1 LWQLQRVFII
11 DITTYHKPREFLHA
25 LQKDPS
31 AVSMENDF
39 MLGLT
44 QMILDDPLHFGSQ
57 LFLATIGDSSN
68 ILLAAFMT
76 PPWPLLLYTKNS
88 SDDDLL
94 QEFTQYL
101 LHHHIVPSGIN
112 AKREL
117 ADRFSR
123 LWCERTNRKRT
134 VKMKTRF
141 FVLTQVKSIPQ
152 SPGYLVKADETYR
165 DLILSWA
172 KAFNNETTIDY
183 GSDQLADHVDF
194 TLRLGH
200 AFLWID
206 EEPVCM
212 TFRERPHER
221 GVAIGFVY
229 TPQNMRNHGYATS
242 CVAEASRGCLAE
254 GYRYCTLF
262 ADISNPTSNSIY
274 QKIGYRPL
282 CDYVIIGFDES

>member
-1 LWQLQRVFII
+1 MAASVDVIME
-11 DITTYHKPREFLHA
+11 ITTYLKPKEFLHA

-57 LFLATIGDSSN
+57 PFLATVGDSSH
-68 ILLAAFMT
+68 IRLAAFRT
-76 PPWPLLLYTKNS
+76 PPWPLLLYMKDM
-88 SDDDLL
+88 SDEDLL
-94 QEFTQYL
+94 QEFSQYL
-101 LHHHIVPSGIN
+101 LQYHSDLPGIN
-112 AKREL
+112 ARREL

-123 LWCERTNRKRT
+123 IWCEHTKQKWT
-134 VKMKTRF
+134 VKMETRF
-141 FVLTQVKSIPQ
+141 FVLTQVASVPP

-172 KAFNNETTIDY
+172 EAFNNETSIDY

-194 TLRLGH
+194 TLRSGH

-229 TPQNMRNHGYATS
+229 TPKNIRHRGYATS
-242 CVAEASRGCLAE
+242 CVAEVSRGCLAE
-254 GYRYCTLF
+254 GYQYCTLF
-262 ADISNPTSNSIY
+262 TDAANPTSNSIY

-282 CDYVIIGFDES
+282 CDYAIIGFDKP